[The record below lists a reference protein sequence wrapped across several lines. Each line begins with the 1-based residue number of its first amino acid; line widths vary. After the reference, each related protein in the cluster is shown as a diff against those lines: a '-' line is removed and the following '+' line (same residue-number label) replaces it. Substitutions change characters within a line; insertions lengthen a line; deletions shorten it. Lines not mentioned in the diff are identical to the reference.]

1 MYFVYKYLFNQLSKN
16 TDILTVPRYVP
27 EDIYLFLGT
36 CLSTDVLNTKIQQM
50 RAQIS
55 DAYADESDKIQQ
67 FCWLG
72 GTEEPNGFWA
82 SPETIEL

>member
-36 CLSTDVLNTKIQQM
+36 YLSTDVLNTKIQQM

-55 DAYADESDKIQQ
+55 DADGDDSDKIRQ
-67 FCWLG
+67 FYGSC
-72 GTEEPNGFWA
+72 
-82 SPETIEL
+82 